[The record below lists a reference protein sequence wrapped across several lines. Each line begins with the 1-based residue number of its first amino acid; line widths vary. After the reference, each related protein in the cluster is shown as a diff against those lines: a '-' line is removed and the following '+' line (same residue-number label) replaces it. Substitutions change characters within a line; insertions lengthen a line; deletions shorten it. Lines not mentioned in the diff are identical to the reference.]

1 MQVTHEEVRKLIQL
15 NADNALDMQA
25 RTVLSAHLR
34 DCLECRTYAE
44 EIKEMEM
51 ILVPV
56 MKRHWNVQPI
66 PLSLGVLVAK
76 GNSKTQTGII
86 LATRLAA
93 IGIVFLTFV
102 FSAWQ
107 LALSGRQTTGPLPV
121 GMLPVPTPS
130 VQSTSTRAAS
140 PNCTGT
146 LYSVQE
152 NDTLASIAQHFAVSE
167 EEIMAINGMK
177 TETVTTTM
185 ELMIPNCN
193 STPTGTVNPTAF
205 STTYTP
211 TRGLVTSTLVPAGS
225 Y

>member
-15 NADNALDMQA
+15 NADNALDVQE

-44 EIKEMEM
+44 GIKAMES

-56 MKRHWNVQPI
+56 MKKHWNLQPI
-66 PLSLGVLVAK
+66 PLSLSTLIAK
-76 GNSKTQTGII
+76 RNSRMQTGII

-93 IGIVFLTFV
+93 IGIVFMAFV

-107 LALSGRQTTGPLPV
+107 FALSGKRATGPLPV

-130 VQSTSTRAAS
+130 VQSTSTRS
-140 PNCTGT
+140 VSQNCAGT
-146 LYSVQE
+146 LYVVQE
-152 NDTLASIAQHFAVSE
+152 NDTLESIAQRFSVSK
-167 EEIMAINGMK
+167 EEIMTVNGMK
-177 TETVTTTM
+177 TETVIATM
-185 ELMIPNCN
+185 KLMIPNCN
-193 STPTGTVNPTAF
+193 LTPTGTVNPTAF

-211 TRGLVTSTLVPAGS
+211 TRSLVTSTLVPAGS